1 MYSYLTEY
9 GKCIIMECKLL
20 KWQKLYE
27 EIETNYRYNAYLI
40 LENKQ
45 VSTETFEYEALF
57 ETLLGLADR
66 GYDFLLA
73 NKDNENRIYKIIKNF
88 SNILIENQKNNY
100 AHNMNE
106 IENIMTNLE
115 AFVNDLD
122 ELYEDIK
129 TNLEACVNDLD
140 ELYEDIKTNYN
151 NIFID
156 LSKDKQ
162 QKYKDALVGLMMLK
176 STEIMIELDCTNDE
190 DY

>member
-129 TNLEACVNDLD
+129 TN
-140 ELYEDIKTNYN
+140 YN

>member
-1 MYSYLTEY
+1 
-9 GKCIIMECKLL
+9 MEFKLI
-20 KWQKLYE
+20 KWTKLYE
-27 EIETNYRYNAYLI
+27 DIETNYRYNAQLA

-45 VSTETFEYEALF
+45 VSLETFEYEPLF
-57 ETLLGLADR
+57 ETLSDLVDR

-129 TNLEACVNDLD
+129 TN
-140 ELYEDIKTNYN
+140 YN